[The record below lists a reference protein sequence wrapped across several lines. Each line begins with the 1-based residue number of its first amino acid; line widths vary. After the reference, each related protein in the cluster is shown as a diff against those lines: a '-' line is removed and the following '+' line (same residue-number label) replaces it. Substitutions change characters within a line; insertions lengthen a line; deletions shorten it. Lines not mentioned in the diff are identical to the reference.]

1 VSNTDAGRSSERF
14 TEHSIVNGN
23 EISDEK
29 SPLQTVILHH
39 SENFT
44 SKKYVEIADIVQDLL
59 IVEITMKLNK

>member
-1 VSNTDAGRSSERF
+1 MLGDHLKGLQSTVLL
-14 TEHSIVNGN
+14 NGN